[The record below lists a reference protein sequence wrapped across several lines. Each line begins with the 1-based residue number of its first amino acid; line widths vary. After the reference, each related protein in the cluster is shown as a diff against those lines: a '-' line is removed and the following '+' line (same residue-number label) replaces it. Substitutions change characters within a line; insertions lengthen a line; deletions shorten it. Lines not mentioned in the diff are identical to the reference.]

1 LQAAWADAR
10 ARAVAR
16 QRIERDLS
24 EVATA
29 VAAAQ
34 ATLTGQRQAWPSPW
48 TGIGLAETAGAAEA
62 EAALAVWQLVAL
74 PKATRESEAIVS
86 RPSRPTWRPSM
97 PMCSESSTA
106 SLRSSKAARLRQCRR
121 QPRQRLLRGF
131 ERIQSLGQ
139 LLSYIE
145 MTEPNGRRITIQRV
159 FVASQTDGHLTLGSR
174 ATLYFDR
181 ITIAFSPGVKH
192 LWGHRVVK

>member
-74 PKATRESEAIVS
+74 PKATRESEGHRIETIEADLEAFDADVFGIIDRVAPQLKS
-86 RPSRPTWRPSM
+86 GAPPPMPPT
-97 PMCSESSTA
+97 TA
-106 SLRSSKAARLRQCRR
+106 PATPARIRA
-121 QPRQRLLRGF
+121 
-131 ERIQSLGQ
+131 
-139 LLSYIE
+139 
-145 MTEPNGRRITIQRV
+145 NTI
-159 FVASQTDGHLTLGSR
+159 SR
-174 ATLYFDR
+174 ATFIVYRDDR
-181 ITIAFSPGVKH
+181 TEWSADYDSKGVCGFPDGRASDAWESCH
-192 LWGHRVVK
+192 SLF